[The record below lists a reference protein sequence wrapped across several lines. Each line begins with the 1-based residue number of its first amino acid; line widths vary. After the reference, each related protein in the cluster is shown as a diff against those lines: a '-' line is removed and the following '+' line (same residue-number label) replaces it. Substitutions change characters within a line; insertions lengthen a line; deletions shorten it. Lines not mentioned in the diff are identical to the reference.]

1 MEDFNSSLAQSPDE
15 LCWWKFLQNVA
26 TAVIKESTRWL
37 FVKLENYLLLDNVQ
51 SLAVLSV
58 DIWKRFAGTRRH

>member
-26 TAVIKESTRWL
+26 TAVIKESTR
-37 FVKLENYLLLDNVQ
+37 
-51 SLAVLSV
+51 
-58 DIWKRFAGTRRH
+58 